1 MSTLRSIATPSRNF
15 RNERVFPLPDA
26 TPAPTAALCFK
37 WLPGPVRLGV
47 SEKMGWKKLGCCFLK
62 VFAVH
67 HFWGC
72 LMISEHIRMWF
83 LVFWK
88 LEPCVINMWNI
99 SSLGADSSVQNGGCP
114 GCWRCWKL
122 PRHIQSWLVVSNMK
136 FIFHY
141 IWDNPSHW
149 LSYFS
154 RWLLHHQPEACF
166 MCR

>member
-26 TPAPTAALCFK
+26 TSAPTAALCFK

-72 LMISEHIRMWF
+72 LMISEHIRM
-83 LVFWK
+83 
-88 LEPCVINMWNI
+88 
-99 SSLGADSSVQNGGCP
+99 
-114 GCWRCWKL
+114 
-122 PRHIQSWLVVSNMK
+122 
-136 FIFHY
+136 
-141 IWDNPSHW
+141 
-149 LSYFS
+149 
-154 RWLLHHQPEACF
+154 
-166 MCR
+166 